1 MDQGRVGEAEEHERH
16 RGLARTLVKVLYFAA
31 ARDIARTRDEGV
43 SLRDGATLEDLASEV
58 VRLHPQLSSMKRS
71 VRFSVNLEVAN
82 PSAKLSEGD
91 EVGVLPPVAGG

>member
-1 MDQGRVGEAEEHERH
+1 MM
-16 RGLARTLVKVLYFAA
+16 VKVLYFAA
-31 ARDIARTRDEGV
+31 AKDIAKARDERV

-58 VRLHPQLSSMKRS
+58 ARLHPQLSSMKRS
-71 VRFSVNLEVAN
+71 VRFSVNLEIAS